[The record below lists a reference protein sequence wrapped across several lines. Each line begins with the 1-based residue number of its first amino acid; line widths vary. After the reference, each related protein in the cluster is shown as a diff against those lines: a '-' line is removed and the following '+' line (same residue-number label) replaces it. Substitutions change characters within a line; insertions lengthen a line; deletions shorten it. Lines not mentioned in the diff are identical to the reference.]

1 MTRLPRLARLAR
13 LALVLLLAACAAPLT
28 VAEERD
34 GGGSGPSFSP
44 AVPGDSGLDAT
55 GDAESLG
62 DPTDADAPDGG

>member
-1 MTRLPRLARLAR
+1 MTRLPRIVR

-34 GGGSGPSFSP
+34 SGGNGPSFSP
-44 AVPGDSGLDAT
+44 AVAGDSGLDAT

-62 DPTDADAPDGG
+62 DPTDGDATDGG